1 MVGRRHWDHVFGA
14 SAIDAV
20 AIATATA
27 ETREQISTMPTH
39 AWTDTAL
46 DERVA
51 SAAWRSRSSV

>member
-1 MVGRRHWDHVFGA
+1 MFGA
-14 SAIDAV
+14 SEIDAV

-27 ETREQISTMPTH
+27 TAETREQIWTMATY